1 MTEIWHWKGER
12 QKEKRRRDSDEESF
26 GSAYMAS
33 QLAYSFCS
41 PTTHFVS
48 KYMGHKNTFQPVK
61 KKVKADEREEMRGGR
76 ADGFL

>member
-1 MTEIWHWKGER
+1 
-12 QKEKRRRDSDEESF
+12 
-26 GSAYMAS
+26 MAS

>member
-1 MTEIWHWKGER
+1 M
-12 QKEKRRRDSDEESF
+12 RRVL
-26 GSAYMAS
+26 GAHTWAS

>member
-1 MTEIWHWKGER
+1 M
-12 QKEKRRRDSDEESF
+12 RRVL
-26 GSAYMAS
+26 GAHTWAS

-61 KKVKADEREEMRGGR
+61 KKGESRREGRDERWTGR
-76 ADGFL
+76 WVSVGRERVRQ